1 MVVNQFG
8 ANIHGPRAGLREI
21 FSKPRLHVNNAFP
34 LDAPLFW
41 HKKSPGRSPSFL
53 LLKELALLD
62 HQALN
67 ASGALLIHHHVVES
81 GTQAFE

>member
-8 ANIHGPRAGLREI
+8 ANIHGPRAGLREV
-21 FSKPRLHVNNAFP
+21 FSKPRLHVNNVFL
-34 LDAPLFW
+34 LDAPFFDT
-41 HKKSPGRSPSFL
+41 KKARAEARAFC
-53 LLKELALLD
+53 LLKEFALLD

-67 ASGALLIHHHVVES
+67 ASSALLLHHHVVES

>member
-8 ANIHGPRAGLREI
+8 ANIHGPCAGLREV
-21 FSKPRLHVNNAFP
+21 FSKPRLHVNNVSL
-34 LDAPLFW
+34 LDGRPFLT
-41 HKKSPGRSPSFL
+41 KKSPGQSPSFL
-53 LLKELALLD
+53 LLKEFALFD

-67 ASGALLIHHHVVES
+67 ASSALLLHHHVVES